1 MNLSIVIVNY
11 NVSYFLEQCLFSVE
25 KAIVGIEAEVWV
37 VDNASVDTSVAMVK
51 EKFPWVKLIESKE
64 NLGFSK
70 GNNLAIEKSIGKYIL
85 LLNPDTVVEEDT
97 FSKCIQFMD
106 EHPETGGLGVKMLD
120 GNGHYLPE
128 SKRGLPTPE
137 VSFYKITGL
146 TALFPKSER
155 FAKYYMGNLS
165 NDKTHTI
172 DVLSGAYMFMR
183 KSVLDKI
190 GWLDETFFMY
200 GEDIDLSYRIIK
212 GGYKN
217 TYFPETRIIH
227 YKGESTKK
235 GSINYVMMF
244 YQAMII
250 FANKHFSV
258 KNAKLYQSVINL
270 AIYFRAGVALLTQ
283 FIRRTILP
291 VIDFSMILFLLYLVK
306 NAYEEYSSKTYQ
318 SDITSI
324 AFISYAAIW
333 MITVYFSGV
342 YDKPVKFRSIFKGLS
357 IGTLFILVLYA
368 LLPEDLR
375 FSRAIILLGFIAV
388 LLGFTIS
395 RLLLSLFKVKGY
407 SFLRSK
413 IKRYAIIG
421 ALDESERVRNIIR
434 QSTRSSYNFTQVS
447 PKSDF
452 DKGRFAGPIDQLKE
466 IVTVYKINEV
476 IFCAKDLS
484 SQLIIHS
491 MSTLDPGIICKI
503 APPESLYIIGSNS
516 IESEGDF
523 YMLDVNSINRAKN
536 KRTKRSLDISFSLL
550 FILLF
555 PILLFIVKSPN
566 HFLRNIFQVLIG
578 KKSWVGYSKSD
589 SSKIDQLP
597 PIRPGVLS
605 PISGLP
611 NNNDQIFASK
621 LNVIYAKDYNLST
634 DLRIIMKGLKLLGS

>member
-1 MNLSIVIVNY
+1 MKLSIVIVNY

-25 KAIVGIEAEVWV
+25 KAIAGIECEVWV

-51 EKFPWVKLIESKE
+51 DKFPWVKLIESKE

-70 GNNLAIEKSIGKYIL
+70 GNNLAIEKCLGQYIL

-97 FSKCIQFMD
+97 FSKCIQYMD
-106 EHPETGGLGVKMLD
+106 QHPDAGGLGVKMLD

-146 TALFPKSER
+146 TSLFPKSER
-155 FAKYYMGNLS
+155 FAKYYLGHLS
-165 NDKTHTI
+165 SNETHPI
-172 DVLSGAYMFMR
+172 DVLSGAYMFLR

-200 GEDIDLSYRIIK
+200 GEDIDLSYRITK

-217 TYFPETRIIH
+217 IYFPKTRIIH

-250 FANKHFSV
+250 FANKHFST

-270 AIYFRAGVALLTQ
+270 AIYFRAGVALLSR

-291 VIDFSMILFLLYLVK
+291 VIDFTMMVLLLYLVK
-306 NAYEEYSSKTYQ
+306 TIYEDFSSKTYQ
-318 SDITSI
+318 NDLISI
-324 AFISYAAIW
+324 AFTSYAAIW
-333 MITVYFSGV
+333 MISVYYSGA
-342 YDKPVKFRSIFKGLS
+342 YDKPVKFKNIFKGLS
-357 IGTLFILVLYA
+357 IGTLIILALYA

-375 FSRAIILLGFIAV
+375 FSRAIILLGFISIM
-388 LLGFTIS
+388 LGFLAS
-395 RLLLSLFKVKGY
+395 RLLLSLFKIKGY
-407 SFLRSK
+407 SFLATK
-413 IKRYAIIG
+413 IKRYAIVG
-421 ALDESERVRNIIR
+421 APDESERVSNIIR
-434 QSTRSSYNFTQVS
+434 QSTRASFNFTQVS
-447 PKSDF
+447 PESDF
-452 DKGRFAGPIDQLKE
+452 NKEQFVGPIDQLKE
-466 IVTVYKINEV
+466 IVTIYKINEV

-491 MSTLDPGIICKI
+491 MSTLDPGITCKI

-516 IESEGDF
+516 IETEGDF
-523 YMLDVNSINRAKN
+523 YMLDVNSVNRVKN
-536 KRTKRSLDISFSLL
+536 KRTKRSLDIAFSITFLL
-550 FILLF
+550 FF
-555 PILLFIVKSPN
+555 PILLFIVKSPIN
-566 HFLRNIFQVLIG
+566 FIKNIFQVLIG
-578 KKSWVGYSKSD
+578 KKSWVGYSKLG

-597 PIRPGVLS
+597 QIRPGILS

-611 NNNDQIFASK
+611 NNDDPVFANK
-621 LNVIYAKDYNLST
+621 LNVIYAKDYNLGS
-634 DLRIIMKGLKLLGS
+634 DIRIIMKGLKLLGS

>member
-1 MNLSIVIVNY
+1 MKLSIVIVNY

-25 KAIVGIEAEVWV
+25 KAIAGIESEVWV

-51 EKFPWVKLIESKE
+51 DKFPWVKLIESKE

-70 GNNLAIEKSIGKYIL
+70 GNNLAIEKCLGQYIL

-97 FSKCIQFMD
+97 FSKCIQYMD
-106 EHPETGGLGVKMLD
+106 QHPDAGGLGVKMLD

-146 TALFPKSER
+146 TSLFPKSER
-155 FAKYYMGNLS
+155 FAKYYLGHLS
-165 NDKTHTI
+165 SNETHPI
-172 DVLSGAYMFMR
+172 DVLSGAYMFLR

-200 GEDIDLSYRIIK
+200 GEDIDLSYRITK

-217 TYFPETRIIH
+217 IYFPKTRIIH

-250 FANKHFSV
+250 FANKHFST

-270 AIYFRAGVALLTQ
+270 AIYFRAGVALLSR

-291 VIDFSMILFLLYLVK
+291 VIDFTMMVLLLYLVK
-306 NAYEEYSSKTYQ
+306 TIYEDFSSKTYQ
-318 SDITSI
+318 NDLISI
-324 AFISYAAIW
+324 AFTSYAAIW
-333 MITVYFSGV
+333 MISVYYSGA
-342 YDKPVKFRSIFKGLS
+342 YDKPVKFKNIFKGLS
-357 IGTLFILVLYA
+357 IGTLIILALYA

-375 FSRAIILLGFIAV
+375 FSRAIILLGFISIM
-388 LLGFTIS
+388 LGFLAS
-395 RLLLSLFKVKGY
+395 RLLLSLFKIKGY
-407 SFLRSK
+407 SFLATK
-413 IKRYAIIG
+413 IKRYAIVG
-421 ALDESERVRNIIR
+421 APDESERVSNIIR
-434 QSTRSSYNFTQVS
+434 QSTRASFNFTQVS
-447 PKSDF
+447 PESDF
-452 DKGRFAGPIDQLKE
+452 NKEQFVGPIDQLKE
-466 IVTVYKINEV
+466 IVTIYKINEV

-491 MSTLDPGIICKI
+491 MSTLDPGITCKI

-516 IESEGDF
+516 IETEGDF
-523 YMLDVNSINRAKN
+523 YMLDVNSVNRVKN
-536 KRTKRSLDISFSLL
+536 KRTKRSLDIAFSITFLL
-550 FILLF
+550 FF
-555 PILLFIVKSPN
+555 PILLFIVKSPIN
-566 HFLRNIFQVLIG
+566 FIKNIFQVLIG
-578 KKSWVGYSKSD
+578 KKSWVGYSKLG

-597 PIRPGVLS
+597 QIRPGILS

-611 NNNDQIFASK
+611 NNDDPVFANK
-621 LNVIYAKDYNLST
+621 LNVIYAKDYNLGS
-634 DLRIIMKGLKLLGS
+634 DIRIIMKGLKLLGS

>member
-1 MNLSIVIVNY
+1 MILSIVIVNY

-25 KAIVGIEAEVWV
+25 KAISGIECEVWV
-37 VDNASVDTSVAMVK
+37 VDNASVDNSVAMVK
-51 EKFPWVKLIESKE
+51 DKFPWVKLIESKE

-70 GNNLAIEKSIGKYIL
+70 GNNLAIEKCVGDYIL

-97 FSKCIQFMD
+97 FSKCVQFMD

-146 TALFPKSER
+146 TSLFPKSER
-155 FAKYYMGNLS
+155 FAKYYLGHLS
-165 NDKTHTI
+165 TNEIHSI
-172 DVLSGAYMFMR
+172 DVLSGAYMFLR

-217 TYFPETRIIH
+217 IYFPDTRIIH

-270 AIYFRAGVALLTQ
+270 AIYFRAGVAILSR
-283 FIRRTILP
+283 FIRRAVLP
-291 VIDFSMILFLLYLVK
+291 LVDFSMMVLLLYLVK
-306 NAYEEYSSKTYQ
+306 IAYEDYSSKTYQ
-318 SDITSI
+318 NDLISI
-324 AFISYAAIW
+324 AFTSYAAIW
-333 MITVYFSGV
+333 MISIYFSGA
-342 YDKPVKFRSIFKGLS
+342 YDKPVKFKNIFKGLS
-357 IGTLFILVLYA
+357 AGTLIILALYA

-375 FSRAIILLGFIAV
+375 FSRAIILLGFVAVMFGFIA
-388 LLGFTIS
+388 S
-395 RLLLSLFKVKGY
+395 RLLLSLLKIKGY
-407 SFLRSK
+407 SFLVSK
-413 IKRYAIIG
+413 IKRYAIVG
-421 ALDESERVRNIIR
+421 SPDESERVSNIIR
-434 QSTRSSYNFTQVS
+434 QSARATFNFTQVS
-447 PKSDF
+447 PESDF
-452 DKGRFAGPIDQLKE
+452 NKEQFVGPVEQLKE
-466 IVTVYKINEV
+466 IVNIHKINEV

-491 MSTLDPGIICKI
+491 MSTLDPGITCKI

-516 IESEGDF
+516 IETEGDF

-536 KRTKRSLDISFSLL
+536 KRTKRSFDIFFSLI
-550 FILLF
+550 FILFF
-555 PILLFIVKSPN
+555 PILLFIVKAPG
-566 HFLRNIFQVLIG
+566 HFFRNIFQVLIG
-578 KKSWVGYSKSD
+578 KKTWVAYSKNGT
-589 SSKIDQLP
+589 SKIDQLP
-597 PIRPGVLS
+597 QIRDGVLS

-611 NNNDQIFASK
+611 NADDAVFASK
-621 LNVIYAKDYNLST
+621 LNIIYAKDYNVST
-634 DLRIIMKGLKLLGS
+634 DFRIIMKGLKLLGT